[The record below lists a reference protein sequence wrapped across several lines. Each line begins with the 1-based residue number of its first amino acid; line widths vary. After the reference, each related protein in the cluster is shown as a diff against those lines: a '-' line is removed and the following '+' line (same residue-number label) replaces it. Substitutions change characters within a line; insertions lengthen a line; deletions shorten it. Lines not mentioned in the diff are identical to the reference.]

1 MTFGKIKSQIERNL
15 IESYKDET
23 NFKKNLR
30 EFKQNVLNNKNISKV
45 YSIYDQLSTP
55 QGLSDSDAKE
65 FLEEGINLLSR
76 LIPDLKLPKSLTDK
90 IQNNYSDID
99 TLVYTS
105 NTNLSERVN
114 SKKNII
120 SILTK
125 EKTQLK
131 ESINIPIKTMVNV
144 ANQTLKGYVESL
156 DENSKKEFFQLIS
169 EDSKVLETKF
179 EEMKVDAITK
189 LTTILESSQETDVK
203 STVSETINKIK
214 GEKFDQLNFLRIK
227 NLVKSI

>member
-76 LIPDLKLPKSLTDK
+76 LIPNLKLPKSLTDK

-125 EKTQLK
+125 QKTQLK

-156 DENSKKEFFQLIS
+156 DEDSKKEFFQLIS
-169 EDSKVLETKF
+169 EDVKVLETKF

>member
-55 QGLSDSDAKE
+55 QGLSENDAKE

-156 DENSKKEFFQLIS
+156 DEESKKEFFQLIS

-189 LTTILESSQETDVK
+189 LTTILESSQESDVK
-203 STVSETINKIK
+203 LTVSETINKIK

-227 NLVKSI
+227 KLVKSI